1 MPTYETMLVLDP
13 EMSKE
18 QVDGFVEKLKQF
30 LGDRGAEVLKVEE
43 WGLQTLAY
51 EIKKKNKGYYL
62 LLYINGDVALVAEM
76 ERTLRLMEEVLRYL
90 TVKAEVGDME
100 VLQQGEAPEPE
111 EEPEQ
116 EPEEEQE
123 QEQKPEDEPGD
134 SQKGD
139 VAAEGT

>member
-100 VLQQGEAPEPE
+100 ALQQGEAPEPE